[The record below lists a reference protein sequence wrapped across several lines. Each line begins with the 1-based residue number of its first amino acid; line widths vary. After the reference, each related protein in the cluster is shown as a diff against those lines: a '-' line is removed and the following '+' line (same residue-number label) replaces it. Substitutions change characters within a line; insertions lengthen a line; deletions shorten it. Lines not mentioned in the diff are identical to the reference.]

1 MIINF
6 FAKFNWILLK
16 KSEVMHICQIGHFL
30 DFHNPA
36 YVFWTCPF
44 LMCHFPEVYL
54 WIYPFQGFIQALTD
68 LILNW
73 VLKLNP
79 IKQEINSNK
88 NYLDCLERALFILFT
103 PFIET
108 RPWTIASMEVLN
120 EGERS
125 KLVSKIFLLF
135 DINMKK
141 RRSSGNKVP

>member
-1 MIINF
+1 
-6 FAKFNWILLK
+6 
-16 KSEVMHICQIGHFL
+16 MHIYISNWAFFGCSQSCLCFL
-30 DFHNPA
+30 NMSIS
-36 YVFWTCPF
+36 YVPF
-44 LMCHFPEVYL
+44 SWGVSLDIPFSGVYSS
-54 WIYPFQGFIQALTD
+54 TD

-73 VLKLNP
+73 VLKLNS

-125 KLVSKIFLLF
+125 KLVSKFFLLF